1 MRYTRD
7 PRVYY
12 DKHVYS
18 IANFS
23 SSIYVDS
30 YIRRQYLAIARIHS

>member
-7 PRVYY
+7 PRVY
-12 DKHVYS
+12 KHVYY

-30 YIRRQYLAIARIHS
+30 YIRRQYLAIAHIPGS